1 MLLETK
7 KTNFFFVLVFFV
19 KNIDICKKK
28 FYLINNT
35 TNKRGVNGKRNC

>member
-7 KTNFFFVLVFFV
+7 KLTFSLFMFFFV

-35 TNKRGVNGKRNC
+35 TNKQKRCKWKT